1 MILFEDSETRDDAQ
15 QPGAGPPLPEH
26 EGVVEAAGDD
36 AEAAEPEATD
46 KASKKKSAKKKKS
59 AARSRDDGPAIH
71 LAEGED
77 VFPATIKVLG
87 VGGGGGN
94 AVNRMIDARLRG
106 IEFIAANTDVQALA
120 ACRAPVKLQ
129 LGKQLTRG
137 LGAGAD
143 PEIGRKA
150 ALEDTDRILET
161 LDGADMVFLTAGLGG
176 GTGGGAA
183 PIIASLAAEIG
194 ALTVAVVT
202 KPFGFEGRRRT
213 SYADQAVEELRGA
226 VDTLI
231 TIPNERLL
239 SFVERGTP
247 LGEAFRIA
255 DDVLRQAV
263 QGISDLITIP
273 GEVNVD
279 FADVRTVM
287 TGMGMALMGTGV
299 AKGDNRAVEAAQRA
313 ISSPLLE
320 ETSIQGAKGV
330 LLNISGGSDL
340 TLHEV
345 AEAARI
351 IQEAVDPDAN
361 IISGMVIDEGLE
373 EAMKVTVIATGF
385 DIAQGE
391 RGDSD
396 RADSQREGR
405 PIAFSIPRREAPSRP
420 EPVAA
425 REPVARPEPAPA
437 ARERTEQPAAAAAA
451 TTRGPDRPTERDDSP
466 AEVPFYRKAIAHNRG
481 DDPGGFGPNWSS
493 VDDYDI
499 PTVLRKQMD

>member
-1 MILFEDSETRDDAQ
+1 MILFDEEQHPTPS
-15 QPGAGPPLPEH
+15 PPLPM
-26 EGVVEAAGDD
+26 EGRENVPARIRVV
-36 AEAAEPEATD
+36 
-46 KASKKKSAKKKKS
+46 
-59 AARSRDDGPAIH
+59 
-71 LAEGED
+71 
-77 VFPATIKVLG
+77 G

-94 AVNRMIDARLRG
+94 AVNRMIDANLGG
-106 IEFIAANTDVQALA
+106 IEFIAANTDLQALRN
-120 ACRAPVKLQ
+120 CRAPGKLQ
-129 LGKQLTRG
+129 IGDQLTKG

-143 PEIGRKA
+143 PEVGRKA
-150 ALEDTDRILET
+150 ALEDTERILEM

-176 GTGGGAA
+176 GTGSGAA

-202 KPFGFEGRRRT
+202 KPFSFEGRRRMQL
-213 SYADQAVEELRGA
+213 AERAIEELRGA

-247 LGEAFRIA
+247 LSEAFRIA

-279 FADVRTVM
+279 FADLRTIM
-287 TGMGMALMGTGV
+287 KGMGMALMGTGL
-299 AKGDNRAVEAAQRA
+299 AKGENRALEAAQRA

-330 LLNISGGSDL
+330 LLNISGGYDM

-351 IQEAVDPDAN
+351 ISEAVDPDAN
-361 IISGMVIDEGLE
+361 IISGMVIDPSLE
-373 EAMKVTVIATGF
+373 EAMKITVIATGF
-385 DIAQGE
+385 DPAAAPRQVAPAATF
-391 RGDSD
+391 R
-396 RADSQREGR
+396 R
-405 PIAFSIPRREAPSRP
+405 PMAMPPPAPRVASPQ
-420 EPVAA
+420 PVAA
-425 REPVARPEPAPA
+425 VA
-437 ARERTEQPAAAAAA
+437 
-451 TTRGPDRPTERDDSP
+451 SP
-466 AEVPFYRKAIAHNRG
+466 ASAAPRVEEPDSEFDDDPADVPFYRKVLAQGRAN
-481 DDPGGFGPNWSS
+481 DPGNFGPNWSN

>member
-1 MILFEDSETRDDAQ
+1 MILFEDQDT
-15 QPGAGPPLPEH
+15 PGVGKDKPVRVH
-26 EGVVEAAGDD
+26 EADSV
-36 AEAAEPEATD
+36 P
-46 KASKKKSAKKKKS
+46 
-59 AARSRDDGPAIH
+59 AR
-71 LAEGED
+71 
-77 VFPATIKVLG
+77 IKVIG
-87 VGGGGGN
+87 CGGGGGN
-94 AVNRMIDARLRG
+94 AVNRMIDAQLRG
-106 IEFIAANTDVQALA
+106 IEFIAANTDLQALNK
-120 ACRAPVKLQ
+120 CRAPIKLQ
-129 LGKQLTRG
+129 IGRQLTKG

-143 PEIGRKA
+143 PEVGRKA
-150 ALEDTDRILET
+150 ALEDTEKILET
-161 LDGADMVFLTAGLGG
+161 LEGADMVFLTAGLGG
-176 GTGGGAA
+176 GTGTGAV

-202 KPFGFEGRRRT
+202 KPFGFEGRRRMQ
-213 SYADQAVEELRGA
+213 YAERGVEELRTA

-239 SFVERGTP
+239 NFVERGTP
-247 LGEAFRIA
+247 LFEAFRIA

-279 FADVRTVM
+279 FADVRTIM

-299 AKGDNRAVEAAQRA
+299 AKGEHRALEAAQRA

-330 LLNISGGSDL
+330 LINISGGHDL

-351 IQEAVDPDAN
+351 IADSVDPDAN
-361 IISGMVIDEGLE
+361 IISGMVIDPNLE

-385 DIAQGE
+385 D
-391 RGDSD
+391 RNLDD
-396 RADSQREGR
+396 RPRMPAPPVAVSR
-405 PIAFSIPRREAPSRP
+405 PAPSPPSLASLPIEREEP
-420 EPVAA
+420 ERAPV
-425 REPVARPEPAPA
+425 
-437 ARERTEQPAAAAAA
+437 
-451 TTRGPDRPTERDDSP
+451 D
-466 AEVPFYRKAIAHNRG
+466 VPFYRKAIAHVRG
-481 DDPGGFGPNWSS
+481 DDPNGFGPNWSN

>member
-1 MILFEDSETRDDAQ
+1 
-15 QPGAGPPLPEH
+15 
-26 EGVVEAAGDD
+26 
-36 AEAAEPEATD
+36 
-46 KASKKKSAKKKKS
+46 
-59 AARSRDDGPAIH
+59 
-71 LAEGED
+71 
-77 VFPATIKVLG
+77 
-87 VGGGGGN
+87 
-94 AVNRMIDARLRG
+94 VNRMIDAQLRG
-106 IEFIAANTDVQALA
+106 IEFIAANTDLQALA
-120 ACRAPVKLQ
+120 KCRAPIKLQ
-129 LGKQLTRG
+129 IGTLLTKG

-143 PEIGRKA
+143 PEMGRKA
-150 ALEDTDRILET
+150 ALEDTDRILEC
-161 LDGADMVFLTAGLGG
+161 LEGADMVFLTAGLGG
-176 GTGGGAA
+176 GTGTGAV

-202 KPFGFEGRRRT
+202 KPFGFEGRRRMQ
-213 SYADQAVEELRGA
+213 QAERGVEELRNS

-239 SFVERGTP
+239 NFVERGTP
-247 LGEAFRIA
+247 LSEAFRIA

-279 FADVRTVM
+279 FADVRTIM

-299 AKGDNRAVEAAQRA
+299 AKGEHRALEAAQRA

-330 LLNISGGSDL
+330 LINISGGYDL

-351 IQEAVDPDAN
+351 IADAVDPDAN
-361 IISGMVIDEGLE
+361 IISGMVIDPTIE

-385 DIAQGE
+385 D
-391 RGDSD
+391 RGLGD
-396 RADSQREGR
+396 RPRIPGGSLAAT
-405 PIAFSIPRREAPSRP
+405 PIRQVTS
-420 EPVAA
+420 
-425 REPVARPEPAPA
+425 PAPA
-437 ARERTEQPAAAAAA
+437 AKDEEPER
-451 TTRGPDRPTERDDSP
+451 SP
-466 AEVPFYRKAIAHNRG
+466 ADIPFYRKAIAHVRG
-481 DDPGGFGPNWSS
+481 DDPNGFGPNWSN

>member
-1 MILFEDSETRDDAQ
+1 MILFDDQDAPETPKETAPTRLQAVAES
-15 QPGAGPPLPEH
+15 GA
-26 EGVVEAAGDD
+26 
-36 AEAAEPEATD
+36 
-46 KASKKKSAKKKKS
+46 
-59 AARSRDDGPAIH
+59 R
-71 LAEGED
+71 
-77 VFPATIKVLG
+77 IKVIG

-94 AVNRMIDARLRG
+94 AVNRMIDAQLRG
-106 IEFIAANTDVQALA
+106 IEFIAANTDQQALA
-120 ACRAPVKLQ
+120 KCRAPIKLPIGG
-129 LGKQLTRG
+129 LLTKG

-143 PEIGRKA
+143 PEVGRKA
-150 ALEDTDRILET
+150 ALEDTERILET
-161 LDGADMVFLTAGLGG
+161 LEGADMVFLTAGLGG
-176 GTGGGAA
+176 GTGTGAV

-202 KPFGFEGRRRT
+202 KPFGFEGRRRMQ
-213 SYADQAVEELRGA
+213 QAERGVEELRNS

-239 SFVERGTP
+239 NFVERGTP
-247 LGEAFRIA
+247 LSEAFRIA

-279 FADVRTVM
+279 FADVRTIM
-287 TGMGMALMGTGV
+287 TGMGMALMGTGI
-299 AKGDNRAVEAAQRA
+299 AKGDHRALEAAQRA

-330 LLNISGGSDL
+330 LINISGGYDL

-351 IQEAVDPDAN
+351 IADAVDPDAN
-361 IISGMVIDEGLE
+361 IISGMVIDPTIE

-385 DIAQGE
+385 DRGLDE
-391 RGDSD
+391 R
-396 RADSQREGR
+396 R
-405 PIAFSIPRREAPSRP
+405 IPVPAMTMASSPR
-420 EPVAA
+420 PVAA
-425 REPVARPEPAPA
+425 PTFAPAPVLKEEEP
-437 ARERTEQPAAAAAA
+437 ER
-451 TTRGPDRPTERDDSP
+451 SP
-466 AEVPFYRKAIAHNRG
+466 LDVPFYRKAVANMSHNNGRG
-481 DDPGGFGPNWSS
+481 DDPNGFGPNWSN

>member
-1 MILFEDSETRDDAQ
+1 MILFDDQDAPETRRETALRLQEAVDT
-15 QPGAGPPLPEH
+15 GA
-26 EGVVEAAGDD
+26 
-36 AEAAEPEATD
+36 
-46 KASKKKSAKKKKS
+46 
-59 AARSRDDGPAIH
+59 R
-71 LAEGED
+71 
-77 VFPATIKVLG
+77 IKVIG

-94 AVNRMIDARLRG
+94 AVNRMIDAQLRG
-106 IEFIAANTDVQALA
+106 IEFIAANTDLQALA
-120 ACRAPVKLQ
+120 KCRAPLKLQ
-129 LGKQLTRG
+129 IGGLLTKG

-143 PEIGRKA
+143 PDVGRKA
-150 ALEDTDRILET
+150 ALEDTEHILET
-161 LDGADMVFLTAGLGG
+161 LEGADMVFLTAGLGG
-176 GTGGGAA
+176 GTGTGAA

-202 KPFGFEGRRRT
+202 KPFGFEGRRRMQ
-213 SYADQAVEELRGA
+213 QAERGVEELRSS

-239 SFVERGTP
+239 NFVERGTP
-247 LGEAFRIA
+247 LSEAFRIA

-279 FADVRTVM
+279 FADVRSIM

-299 AKGDNRAVEAAQRA
+299 AKGEHRAIESAQRA

-320 ETSIQGAKGV
+320 ETSIQGARGV
-330 LLNISGGSDL
+330 LINISGGHDL

-351 IQEAVDPDAN
+351 IADAVDPDAN
-361 IISGMVIDEGLE
+361 IISGMVIDPQLE

-385 DIAQGE
+385 DRTA
-391 RGDSD
+391 DD
-396 RADSQREGR
+396 RPARTHSPAVGV
-405 PIAFSIPRREAPSRP
+405 SRP
-420 EPVAA
+420 T
-425 REPVARPEPAPA
+425 PAPVF
-437 ARERTEQPAAAAAA
+437 AAAA
-451 TTRGPDRPTERDDSP
+451 ERDEPEKSP
-466 AEVPFYRKAIAHNRG
+466 MDVPFYRKAIANQRG
-481 DDPGGFGPNWSS
+481 DDPNGFGPNWSN

>member
-1 MILFEDSETRDDAQ
+1 MILFDDQNEALQ
-15 QPGAGPPLPEH
+15 EGRPLALDPRAD
-26 EGVVEAAGDD
+26 VL
-36 AEAAEPEATD
+36 P
-46 KASKKKSAKKKKS
+46 AK
-59 AARSRDDGPAIH
+59 
-71 LAEGED
+71 
-77 VFPATIKVLG
+77 IKVIG

-94 AVNRMIDARLRG
+94 AVNRMIDSRLRG
-106 IEFIAANTDVQALA
+106 IEFIAANTDGQALGK
-120 ACRAPVKLQ
+120 CRAEQKLQ
-129 LGKQLTRG
+129 IGTGLTKG

-143 PEIGRKA
+143 PEVGRKA
-150 ALEDTDRILET
+150 ALEDTEKILEI

-176 GTGGGAA
+176 GTGTGAA

-202 KPFGFEGRRRT
+202 KPFGFEGRRRMQL
-213 SYADQAVEELRGA
+213 AERGVEELRGA

-247 LGEAFRIA
+247 LAEAFRIA

-279 FADVRTVM
+279 FADVRTIM

-299 AKGDNRAVEAAQRA
+299 AKGENRALEAAQRA

-320 ETSIQGAKGV
+320 ETSIQGARGV
-330 LLNISGGSDL
+330 LLNISGGNDL

-351 IQEAVDPDAN
+351 IADAVDPDAN
-361 IISGMVIDEGLE
+361 IISGMVIDEALE
-373 EAMKVTVIATGF
+373 DAMKVTVIATGF
-385 DIAQGE
+385 DYAV
-391 RGDSD
+391 
-396 RADSQREGR
+396 AAR
-405 PIAFSIPRREAPSRP
+405 PR
-420 EPVAA
+420 PVAA
-425 REPVARPEPAPA
+425 YPGPRPVAAVPPP
-437 ARERTEQPAAAAAA
+437 PAAAAGQGGGNPQPLGAA
-451 TTRGPDRPTERDDSP
+451 AEEPERSAADI
-466 AEVPFYRKAIAHNRG
+466 PFYRKVIAHNRG
-481 DDPGGFGPNWSS
+481 DDPGGFGPNWSN